1 MKNPLREGPHIDF
14 FKSIQVPDIVQANF
28 ALVIRFSIGLLFA
41 YSGLSK
47 LIQPIEYFQV
57 AMGLY
62 ELFPDIML
70 EIGSRIVPW
79 IELLYGTYLLL
90 GYREKRAASAL
101 MFLAFLFQIVIGQAL
116 LRRIPID
123 ECGCFGG
130 GAVHLTLYQS
140 FLLDTAIILL
150 LNWLYTKSPTKF
162 GFDDRL
168 SPSKSR

>member
-1 MKNPLREGPHIDF
+1 MKNPFREGPHIDF
-14 FKSIQVPDIVQANF
+14 LKSIRVPDVVQDNF
-28 ALVIRFSIGLLFA
+28 ALLIRFSIGSLFA

-62 ELFPDIML
+62 ELFPDIAL

-79 IELLYGTYLLL
+79 AELLYGTYLLL
-90 GYREKRAASAL
+90 GYREKRATSVL
-101 MFLAFLFQIVIGQAL
+101 MFMAFLFQIVIGQAL

-130 GAVHLTLYQS
+130 GLIHLTLYQS

-150 LNWLYTKSPTKF
+150 LNWLYSKSPTKISLDERF
-162 GFDDRL
+162 HR
-168 SPSKSR
+168 